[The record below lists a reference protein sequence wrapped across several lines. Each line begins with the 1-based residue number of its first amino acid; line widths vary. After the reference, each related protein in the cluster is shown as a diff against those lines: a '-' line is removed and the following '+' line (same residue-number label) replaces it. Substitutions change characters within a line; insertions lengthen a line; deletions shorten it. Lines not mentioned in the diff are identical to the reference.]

1 MIERGPVHS
10 RRLTSTALSKTLGAI
25 VVAAA
30 LSFTIA
36 GCSSASTQPEKAP
49 VKSSSPSTTPSAT
62 ATAKP
67 KDVLFTVT
75 ANVRGKDGSTIGI
88 ELTAH
93 EPVVSTE
100 STAKSLQTEFLG
112 ECGGGV
118 GGIPVTGDTLAANGS
133 ILMGIDL
140 AASVSG
146 KPFAYPLD
154 LALGSQNFAQAA
166 KGTGVTEGDASS
178 PCYGVPSHRWSTA
191 GPAHAVADFESGT
204 PGPDTDSWRYGQ
216 YGFSVPFDSN
226 TTIEACKV
234 TLTTLATDAGVTE
247 IDGWD
252 PSTAA
257 TGTTCLIGHVGE

>member
-1 MIERGPVHS
+1 MIERGPVLS
-10 RRLTSTALSKTLGAI
+10 RRLTSPTLSKALSAVALVAVLGI
-25 VVAAA
+25 
-30 LSFTIA
+30 TMA
-36 GCSSASTQPEKAP
+36 GCSSTSTETTKAP
-49 VKSSSPSTTPSAT
+49 TKSAAPVVTPSAS
-62 ATAKP
+62 ATAEP
-67 KDVLFTVT
+67 KDVLFTIT

-88 ELTAH
+88 QLTAH
-93 EPVVSTE
+93 EPIVSTE
-100 STAKSLQTEFLG
+100 SSAKTLQTEFLG

-118 GGIPVTGDTLAANGS
+118 GGIPVTADTLATNGS

-154 LALGSQNFAQAA
+154 LAVGSQNFAQAA
-166 KGTGVTEGDASS
+166 KGTGITEGDASS

-191 GPAHAVADFESGT
+191 GPAHAVADFESGS
-204 PGPDTDSWRYGQ
+204 PGPDTESWRYGQ

-252 PSTAA
+252 PTTAA